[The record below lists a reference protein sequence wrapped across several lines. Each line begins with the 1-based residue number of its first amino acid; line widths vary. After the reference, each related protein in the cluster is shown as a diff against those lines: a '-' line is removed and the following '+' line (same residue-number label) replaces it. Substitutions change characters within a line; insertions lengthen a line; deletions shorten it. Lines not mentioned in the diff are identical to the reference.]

1 MIGIKERLTSIR
13 KKIEE
18 RMVEEAAQA
27 EESAREATKQHAT
40 KLIEAAISKVGDA
53 VRKRYD
59 NVIVA
64 GYSSGECPELAAELV
79 RQLDGCDYRRVAN
92 GDYIR
97 CELHF

>member
-1 MIGIKERLTSIR
+1 MIGIKQRLAAIR
-13 KKIEE
+13 KNTEE

-27 EESAREATKQHAT
+27 EESAREATKEHAT

-53 VRKRYD
+53 VRKGHD
-59 NVIVA
+59 HVIVV

-79 RQLDGCDYRRVAN
+79 RQLDGCDYRQVVN